1 VIKPPQAN
9 EVGWKETL
17 VMNPLED
24 VYVAVKA
31 VHPVTPFGVPKSA
44 RLLDPTQGVGSSEGL
59 TNIDPTTGQAP
70 TFQMSL
76 VNGVTTSLPTQNGL
90 YSNQMTSFDNEYV
103 WHCHILGHEEN
114 DFMRP
119 FIFHP
124 NVTVPDAPA
133 LVKHVGNK
141 VLWKDT
147 TPYGGQDAQGVPTAG
162 TNAAHPEPTSSTQN
176 EIGFKVFESLDSGF
190 NFGLTP
196 KATVPANE
204 TSWTGASTAITAVY
218 RVVAYNAAGDS
229 APGTAVTT
237 TTAGN
242 LVGTAAALVTSSY
255 AATPNALDVGPT
267 GLSASLNADGSA
279 TLNWITVPSATQYL
293 VSVNGGVA
301 VAVVAPAVGNPAYTV
316 PKSSL
321 RAGMNT
327 FTVSAE
333 TLNGTTATVS
343 TSLSNM
349 AAVSP
354 VTFTASTTAVPG
366 TVVLNWA
373 NSPLNV
379 NNVNGLTLSWTHLG
393 VTRSKTFAS
402 TATGASIINLQSG
415 VGYNF
420 TLVANSNLRNSTPV
434 ATVPA
439 ATVAP

>member
-1 VIKPPQAN
+1 
-9 EVGWKETL
+9 
-17 VMNPLED
+17 
-24 VYVAVKA
+24 
-31 VHPVTPFGVPKSA
+31 
-44 RLLDPTQGVGSSEGL
+44 
-59 TNIDPTTGQAP
+59 
-70 TFQMSL
+70 MSL
-76 VNGVTTSLPTQNGL
+76 VGGVTTSLPTANGL

-162 TNAAHPEPTSSTQN
+162 TNAAHPEPSSSTKN
-176 EIGFKVFESLDSGF
+176 EIGFKILQSTDLGMTF
-190 NFGLTP
+190 P
-196 KATVPANE
+196 QIATVPANE
-204 TSWTGASTAITAVY
+204 TSWTGALANATY
-218 RVVAYNAAGDS
+218 QVVAYNAAGDS

-242 LVGTAAALVTSSY
+242 LLGVAAPLVTSSY

-279 TLNWITVPSATQYL
+279 TLNWITVPGATSYF

-333 TLNGTTATVS
+333 TLNGATATVS

-354 VTFTASTTAVPG
+354 VTFTASTTAVLG

-379 NNVNGLTLSWTHLG
+379 NNVNGLTLSWTHMG